1 MKMNIIDAI
10 DISDIGADQIDAII
24 ELARSN
30 PKISAFED
38 GSHLIYLATKKPT
51 QKDITQ
57 FLNSQQY

>member
-38 GSHLIYLATKKPT
+38 GSHLIYLATTKPT
-51 QKDITQ
+51 DKDITQ